1 MPADAGTLDRQIWI
15 RSTLGVL
22 VLAALLFVPAGTLRF
37 WQGWL
42 FGFVFVA
49 ASSAIS
55 IYFLKHD
62 PKLVERRMR
71 AGPMAEQEPAQ
82 KIIMAITFLGFF
94 LLMALPGFD
103 QRRHWSDVPAWL
115 EIAANAGVALSF
127 WVFFIVMRQNSFAAS
142 TIRVEPDQPVVSTG
156 LYAIVRHPLYSGA
169 LLLLACIPLALG
181 SYWTLIVAVAI
192 VPALIWRILDEER
205 FLRQNLAGYT
215 DYCRLVRYRLIPK
228 VW

>member
-1 MPADAGTLDRQIWI
+1 MPANAGALNKEAWT
-15 RSTLGVL
+15 RSAFGVL
-22 VLAALLFVPAGTLRF
+22 ALAAMLFVPAGTLRF

-49 ASSAIS
+49 ATSAIS
-55 IYFLKHD
+55 VYFLKHD

-103 QRRHWSDVPAWL
+103 HRRHWSAVPAWL
-115 EIAANAGVALSF
+115 EITANGGVALSF
-127 WVFFIVMRQNSFAAS
+127 WIFFIVLRQNSFAAS
-142 TIRVEPDQPVVSTG
+142 TIRVEPGQPVVSTG
-156 LYAIVRHPLYSGA
+156 VYAIVRHPLYSGA
-169 LLLLACIPLALG
+169 LLLLVFTPLALG
-181 SYWTLIVAVAI
+181 SYWTLIVAVAM
-192 VPALIWRILDEER
+192 VFALVWRILDEER
-205 FLRQNLAGYT
+205 FLKQNLPGYT
-215 DYCRLVRYRLIPK
+215 DYCRRVRYRLIPW

>member
-1 MPADAGTLDRQIWI
+1 MPADVGTLDKQTWI

-42 FGFVFVA
+42 FGFVFVTA
-49 ASSAIS
+49 TSAIS

-71 AGPMAEQEPAQ
+71 VGPMAEQEPAQ
-82 KIIMAITFLGFF
+82 KIIMTITFLGFF
-94 LLMALPGFD
+94 LLMALPGLD
-103 QRRHWSDVPAWL
+103 HRRQWSDVPAWL

-142 TIRVEPDQPVVSTG
+142 TIRVERDQPVVSTG
-156 LYAIVRHPLYSGA
+156 VYAIVRHPLYLGA

-192 VPALIWRILDEER
+192 VPALVWRILDEER
-205 FLRQNLAGYT
+205 FLKQNPLGYAN
-215 DYCRLVRYRLIPK
+215 YCQRVRYRLIPS

>member
-1 MPADAGTLDRQIWI
+1 MPANAGALNKKAWT
-15 RSTLGVL
+15 RSAFGVL
-22 VLAALLFVPAGTLRF
+22 ALAAMLFVPAGTLRF

-49 ASSAIS
+49 ATSAIS
-55 IYFLKHD
+55 VYFLKHD

-103 QRRHWSDVPAWL
+103 HRRHWSAVPAWL
-115 EIAANAGVALSF
+115 EITANGGVALSF
-127 WVFFIVMRQNSFAAS
+127 WIFFIVLRQNSFAAS
-142 TIRVEPDQPVVSTG
+142 TIRVEPGQPVVSTG
-156 LYAIVRHPLYSGA
+156 VYAIVRHPLYSGA
-169 LLLLACIPLALG
+169 LLLLVFTPLALG
-181 SYWTLIVAVAI
+181 SYWTLIVAVAM
-192 VPALIWRILDEER
+192 VFALVWRILDEER
-205 FLRQNLAGYT
+205 FLKQNLPGYT
-215 DYCRLVRYRLIPK
+215 DYCRRVRYRLIPW